1 MKIRAFITHKKAER
15 FEDCQDRFS
24 INRKTKSV
32 AVSDGMSQSIF
43 QKIWA
48 EILVDAYTT
57 EDIRWCPSED
67 IENKKVHEVLSAKW
81 RKRVDN
87 RLRELQEEGKLT
99 YLSEGMLAEGKSAGA
114 TLAGIRFNG
123 QAWKGDVLGDT
134 CVIEVQNDKIVQIH
148 TSQDTDT
155 FDNYPDYYDSNPQK
169 KGKGKSRAISGQLP
183 PNGLLLI
190 VSDPFSDLFCELLK
204 QDEEKVS
211 ALLVRLLSL
220 KTHEEFEEL
229 ISDLR
234 TNAHM
239 HNDDSTLVMI
249 EYDADNEFNIDVID
263 NIRDLASAEE
273 IPVLRSNPFHIEP
286 MPQSEQETSS
296 VNNEDTQ
303 LKTEIVALKEENK
316 ALKQDNMELK
326 KEVDELKNGCR
337 YKIKNKIKKKFSRN
351 KHKKK

>member
-15 FEDCQDRFS
+15 FVDCQDRFS
-24 INRKTKSV
+24 INCDTKSV

-48 EILVDAYTT
+48 EILVDTYAK
-57 EDIRWCPSED
+57 DACWHPAED
-67 IENKKVHEVLSAKW
+67 IENKKVRDELSAIW
-81 RKRVDN
+81 RNRVNN
-87 RLRELQEEGKLT
+87 RLREQQEEGKAT
-99 YLSEGMLAEGKSAGA
+99 YLAEGMLAEGKSAGA

-123 QAWKGDVLGDT
+123 QSWNGDVLGDT

-155 FDNYPDYYDSNPQK
+155 FDNYPDYYDSNPIK
-169 KGKGKSRAISGQLP
+169 EGKGKPMAISGLLQ

-204 QDEEKVS
+204 QDEAKVS

-220 KTHEEFEEL
+220 KTHEEFEKL

-234 TNAHM
+234 ANAHM

-249 EYDADNEFNIDVID
+249 EYDANNEFNIDVID

-273 IPVLRSNPFHIEP
+273 IPVLRPNPFHIEP
-286 MPQSEQETSS
+286 MPQSEQKISS
-296 VNNEDTQ
+296 VKNDDTQ
-303 LKTEIVALKEENK
+303 LKKENVALKEENK
-316 ALKQDNMELK
+316 ALKQENKELK
-326 KEVDELKNGCR
+326 KKVDELK
-337 YKIKNKIKKKFSRN
+337 KKTGGIFNNMRIFSRN

>member
-24 INRKTKSV
+24 INRDTKSV

-57 EDIRWCPSED
+57 DIRWCPSED
-67 IENKKVHEVLSAKW
+67 IENKKVHEELSAIW
-81 RKRVDN
+81 QERVDN

-99 YLSEGMLAEGKSAGA
+99 YLAEGMLAEGKSAGA
-114 TLAGIRFNG
+114 TLAGIRFNE

-211 ALLVRLLSL
+211 VLLVRLLSL
-220 KTHEEFEEL
+220 KTHEEFERL

-239 HNDDSTLVMI
+239 HNDDSTLIII
-249 EYDADNEFNIDVID
+249 EYDADNEFNIDVFD
-263 NIRDLASAEE
+263 NIRDLVSAEE
-273 IPVLRSNPFHIEP
+273 TPIMRHNPYHTQ
-286 MPQSEQETSS
+286 MSLSEQETSS

-303 LKTEIVALKEENK
+303 LKTEIVALKEEIK
-316 ALKQDNMELK
+316 ALKQKNMELK
-326 KEVDELKNGCR
+326 KKVDESKNGCW
-337 YKIKNKIKKKFSRN
+337 YKIKKKFSRN